1 MSSVAPLPPHR
12 RRLIVGALLVGTFLA
27 SLEVMVVS
35 PAMPAVVSEFG
46 GAGLY
51 AWVFTAYIGAQTLTM
66 PLYGRMADRAGRR
79 DAYLLGVALFVA
91 GSIWCALAGSMPA
104 VVAGRLVQGMGA
116 GALVPLTMTIFGD
129 LYEVEART
137 RMQGIFS
144 LVWGVSSLLGPLAG
158 GWLTETLSWRSI
170 FWLNV
175 VPGILAGG
183 LVFVLLP
190 RGLGRTRDRGPTLL
204 GAMATLLRNRTQQAI
219 FVSGLALGAALMGI
233 IGYLPVQVQA
243 IDGGSALDAGIA
255 LIPASVAWTLS
266 ANVSGRLVGR
276 LGFGTLVRLGS
287 GLVVAGTAIAAV
299 WTAHPVGLMLF
310 GLGMG
315 VTISSYNVSAQVA
328 APPQLIGQATSLT
341 LFARSIGSAVG
352 VAAFGALAGLEP
364 AAEDFSQVVGL
375 ADGVADVFVGSAVCA
390 VAAWVVVVVRFP
402 RTLPTP
408 QPDPQQGPQPGP
420 ASPVEEPAA

>member
-1 MSSVAPLPPHR
+1 VSNSPPLSTRR

-79 DAYLLGVALFVA
+79 DAYLLGVTLFVA
-91 GSIWCALAGSMPA
+91 GSIWCALAGSMEA

-175 VPGILAGG
+175 VPGAVAGG
-183 LVFVLLP
+183 LVFALLP
-190 RGLGRTRDRGPTLL
+190 RALGRTRARGPSLL
-204 GAMATLLRNRTQQAI
+204 GAMATLLRGRTQQTI
-219 FVSGLALGAALMGI
+219 FVSGLALGAALMGV

-243 IDGGSALDAGIA
+243 IDGGTALDAGIA
-255 LIPASVAWTLS
+255 LIPASVAWTIA
-266 ANVSGRLVGR
+266 ANVSGRLVR
-276 LGFGTLVRLGS
+276 PMGFGTLVRLGS
-287 GLVVAGTAIAAV
+287 ALVVAGTVISAV
-299 WTAHPVGLMLF
+299 WTAHPVGLMIF

-352 VAAFGALAGLEP
+352 VAAFGVLAGLEP
-364 AAEDFSQVVGL
+364 GAEDFSEVPGL
-375 ADGVADVFVGSAVCA
+375 AEGVGDVFVGTAVCA
-390 VAAWVVVVVRFP
+390 VLALVVVLARFP
-402 RTLPTP
+402 RQVERESPAPRPTS
-408 QPDPQQGPQPGP
+408 
-420 ASPVEEPAA
+420 AAEEPAA